1 MKKRLYFLGICVL
14 LLVSL
19 CSCKITS
26 NKKISDKKME
36 SQKKEY
42 EEYLAEKYPD
52 EKFTVNVWQEYRN
65 QTGGAGLPDYEG
77 YVMRHVVIDSK
88 GNRFRI
94 STLNIGEYSDDYE
107 DVLNGDKY
115 YNEEGKRV
123 YFDENGEVKYVS
135 DY

>member
-26 NKKISDKKME
+26 NQKISDKKME

-52 EKFTVNVWQEYRN
+52 E
-65 QTGGAGLPDYEG
+65 
-77 YVMRHVVIDSK
+77 
-88 GNRFRI
+88 
-94 STLNIGEYSDDYE
+94 
-107 DVLNGDKY
+107 
-115 YNEEGKRV
+115 
-123 YFDENGEVKYVS
+123 NGEVKYVS